1 MKDRRL
7 GKVKK
12 ILQKKEEFSDL
23 SNWEIEKIKVGNTSP
38 IKLKL
43 SIESTKY
50 FVKLIKDNEKQIL
63 KILSSMNSELI
74 PKVIYPDLLDQNI
87 LLCQFIDGGTLK
99 NRNLDPELIKN
110 FAQMQNL
117 LNDDI
122 FIKWSKFLD
131 GYIRTKI
138 DNGMFRNYV
147 LESIPLGYDNLL
159 ELKKLRLDIVEDF
172 LEIFDVLIK
181 KSDLIA
187 REYAKMPFAR
197 QHHDFREDSITR
209 SPQKLVDWGSSY
221 GHGPFLFDLSP
232 FLWKNPKSLKIFMD
246 SSSICRNS
254 NEEHIMRW
262 LFIATCFRFILM
274 CRYFLLIIRK
284 GFKFKQRLEEFFIY
298 NHETYKNLTEQEH
311 WI

>member
-1 MKDRRL
+1 MNDKRL
-7 GKVKK
+7 GKLMG

-23 SNWEIEKIKVGNTSP
+23 SNWEIKKIKVGNTSP

-43 SIESTKY
+43 SLESTKY
-50 FVKLIKDNEKQIL
+50 FFKLIKDNEKQIL

-87 LLCQFIDGGTLK
+87 LICQYIDGGTLK

-117 LNDDI
+117 LNDDM
-122 FIKWSKFLD
+122 FIKRSKFLD
-131 GYIRTKI
+131 GYIRRKK
-138 DNGMFRNYV
+138 DDGMFRNYV
-147 LESIPLGYDNLL
+147 LESIPIGYNNLHK
-159 ELKKLRLDIVEDF
+159 LKKLRLDIIEDF
-172 LEIFDVLIK
+172 LVIFDVLIK

-197 QHHDFREDSITR
+197 QHHDFREESITK
-209 SPQKLVDWGSSY
+209 SPQKLVDWCSSY
-221 GHGPFLFDLSP
+221 GHGPFLFDLAP
-232 FLWKNPKSLKIFMD
+232 FLWENPKSLKIFMD
-246 SSSICRNS
+246 SSLICRNS
-254 NEEHIMRW
+254 NEEQIKRW

-274 CRYFLLIIRK
+274 LRYFKLIIIK
-284 GFKFKQRLEEFFIY
+284 GFKFKHRLEEFFLY
-298 NHETYKNLTEQEH
+298 HHETYKNLTEQQY

>member
-1 MKDRRL
+1 MNDKRF
-7 GKVKK
+7 GKLMG

-43 SIESTKY
+43 SLESTKY
-50 FVKLIKDNEKQIL
+50 FFKLIKDNEKQIL

-74 PKVIYPDLLDQNI
+74 PKVKYPDLLDQNI
-87 LLCQFIDGGTLK
+87 LLCQYIDGGTLK

-117 LNDDI
+117 LNDDM
-122 FIKWSKFLD
+122 FIKRSKFLD
-131 GYIRTKI
+131 GYIRRKK
-138 DNGMFRNYV
+138 DDGMFRNYV
-147 LESIPLGYDNLL
+147 LESIPIGYNNLHK
-159 ELKKLRLDIVEDF
+159 LKKLRLDIIEDF
-172 LEIFDVLIK
+172 LVIFDVLIK

-197 QHHDFREDSITR
+197 QHHDFREESITR
-209 SPQKLVDWGSSY
+209 SPQKLVDWCSSY
-221 GHGPFLFDLSP
+221 GHGPFLFDLAP
-232 FLWKNPKSLKIFMD
+232 FLWKNPKSLNIFMD
-246 SSSICRNS
+246 SSLICQNS
-254 NEEHIMRW
+254 NEEHIKRW

-274 CRYFLLIIRK
+274 WRYFMLIIRK
-284 GFKFKQRLEEFFIY
+284 GFKFKHRLEEFFLY
-298 NHETYKNLTEQEH
+298 NYETYKNLTEQQY